1 MNFSFKTKQNIL
13 PLLNGFVDMHCH
25 VLPGLDDG
33 AKTVDDSR
41 EMLSA
46 YKNMQVKK
54 LIATPHIL
62 KGTYP
67 NTKTS
72 IFDSYEKLN
81 TALEKNINIVE
92 HAAAEHMLDEGF
104 EQMLQEKSLLPLKD
118 NYVLVEMSYFQ
129 KPVNLSELI
138 FKMEHQGYV
147 PVLAHPERYN
157 FMKGLEEYRH
167 LKKTGCLF
175 QLNLLSLSKHYG
187 EHVQEKA
194 KLLLK
199 NDFYDFAA
207 TDAHHSKHLEKIS
220 QLSVSKKTYSKLEG
234 IIKRTVEVFSDE
246 NHKITN

>member
-1 MNFSFKTKQNIL
+1 MNFSFKTKKNIL
-13 PLLNGFVDMHCH
+13 PLLNGFVDIHCH
-25 VLPGLDDG
+25 ILPGLDDG
-33 AKTVDDSR
+33 AKNVDDSR
-41 EMLSA
+41 EMLLA
-46 YKNMQVKK
+46 YQNMHFKK

-62 KGTYP
+62 KGSYP

-72 IFDSYEKLN
+72 IFGSYEKLN
-81 TALEKNINIVE
+81 TVLEKEINIVE

-104 EQMLQEKSLLPLKD
+104 EQMVKEKSLLPLKD

-157 FMKGLEEYRH
+157 FIKKLDEFHH

-175 QLNLLSLSKHYG
+175 QLNLLSLSTHYG

-220 QLSVSKKTYSKLEG
+220 RISVTKKTHSKLEG
-234 IIKRTVEVFSDE
+234 IIKRTVEVFSDKKAKTP
-246 NHKITN
+246 N

>member
-1 MNFSFKTKQNIL
+1 MNFFFNTKKNIL
-13 PLLNGFVDMHCH
+13 PLLNGFVDIHCH
-25 VLPGLDDG
+25 ILPGLDDG

-46 YKNMQVKK
+46 YKDMHFKK

-62 KGTYP
+62 QGSYP

-72 IFDSYEKLN
+72 IFDAFEKLN
-81 TALEKNINIVE
+81 RETENIVE

-104 EQMLQEKSLLPLKD
+104 EVLLKENNLLPLKE

-157 FMKGLEEYRH
+157 FIKNMEEFRH

-187 EHVQEKA
+187 PQVQEKA
-194 KLLLK
+194 NLLLK
-199 NDFYDFAA
+199 HDFYDFAA
-207 TDAHHSKHLEKIS
+207 TDAHHTKHLNKIS
-220 QLSVSKKTYSKLEG
+220 QISISKKQYSKLEE
-234 IIKRTVEVFSDE
+234 ITTRTTQVFSS
-246 NHKITN
+246 